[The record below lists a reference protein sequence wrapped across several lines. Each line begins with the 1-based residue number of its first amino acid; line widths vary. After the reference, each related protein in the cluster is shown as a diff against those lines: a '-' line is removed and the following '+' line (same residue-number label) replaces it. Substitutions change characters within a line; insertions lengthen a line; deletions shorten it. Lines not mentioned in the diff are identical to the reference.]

1 MDLLKGVFL
10 HLSGKK
16 RSTGIVG
23 LDQAL
28 SGGFPEG
35 MTAII
40 FGSPL
45 SGIEHLPVQ
54 FWNAEGKRGTYL
66 MIDGLPDEGMV
77 LAAGKT
83 PEEIF
88 SLFGSDRVILDSLS
102 SVILTYGI
110 DAGLELIKKARDKVR
125 RDGSNIMFILY
136 ERTHLAIDEIRL
148 QRSIDIFIELRTSVE
163 LNEIERSLIVYKIRN
178 HPAPRRVVPY
188 LITEKG
194 LELSTTSR
202 IV

>member
-1 MDLLKGVFL
+1 LTAG
-10 HLSGKK
+10 K

-23 LDQAL
+23 LDLAL
-28 SGGFPEG
+28 SGGFPTG

-40 FGSPL
+40 IGSPL

-54 FWNAEGKRGTYL
+54 FWNAEGKKGTYL
-66 MIDGLPDEGMV
+66 MLDGLPEEGMIE
-77 LAAGKT
+77 AAGMT
-83 PEEIF
+83 PEEIASF
-88 SLFGSDRVILDSLS
+88 FNTERVVVDSLS
-102 SVILTYGI
+102 SLILAHGI
-110 DAGLELIKKARDKVR
+110 EAGLNLIRTARDRARK
-125 RDGSNIMFILY
+125 DGSNILFILY
-136 ERTHLAIDEIRL
+136 ESTHPPIDEIRL
-148 QRSIDIFIELRTSVE
+148 QRSADIFIELRTSVQ

-178 HPAPRRVVPY
+178 HPAPRRVVPF